1 MLWGV
6 AAGLVSVAVAWI
18 PVTIAYILL
27 LIDPTDV
34 TIGTIWL
41 VSSLI
46 SIDGPMIGYILGIVI
61 ILIGY
66 FEPVNSGM
74 VYRSELQFW
83 LGMAMGIMITVFF
96 ITYQVAFLP
105 GIRVWHNELIGI
117 DTTVTVEEDGTTS
130 SGGSSF
136 DGTTTITFT
145 KDDGEFFTF

>member
-96 ITYQVAFLP
+96 ITY
-105 GIRVWHNELIGI
+105 
-117 DTTVTVEEDGTTS
+117 
-130 SGGSSF
+130 
-136 DGTTTITFT
+136 
-145 KDDGEFFTF
+145 